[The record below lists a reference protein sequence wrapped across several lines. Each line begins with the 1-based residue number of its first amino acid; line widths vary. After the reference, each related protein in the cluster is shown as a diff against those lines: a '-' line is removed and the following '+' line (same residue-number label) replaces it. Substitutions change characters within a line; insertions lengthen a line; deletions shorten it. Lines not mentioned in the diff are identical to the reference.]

1 MKRLHL
7 SAPLRITLNLI
18 ITLIVAGLYFY
29 IKLPALNVRSMELW
43 SFVMLMLII
52 FSFLNLITAGL
63 GINRS
68 SSPRDIL
75 RGLWTACK
83 IPVVILA
90 ALIVF
95 CLIGNISSAVIFNSK
110 AYSNLI
116 DIEESDFTQDIN
128 EISYEQIPQLDKN
141 SASVLANRKLGELR
155 DLVSQ
160 FEVEP
165 ESAQINYNDRPVRVT
180 YLNYG
185 DFFKWIKNTK
195 NGIPAY
201 MVTDMVTQEVTVV
214 RTESGIK
221 YSPSEYFNR
230 NITRHLRFAF
240 PSLMFEDV
248 NFEIDE
254 DGIPYFVAS
263 VMTKRIGL
271 FGGRD
276 IIGAVLC
283 NAITGE
289 CTYYDA
295 ADIPVWVD
303 RVFTADLLIEQY
315 DYRGMY
321 QNGFWNS
328 IFGQTGCTVTTEGYN
343 YIAQDDDVWMYTGIT
358 SVGGDQSNIGFILVN
373 QRTKTSRFYNIAGAE
388 EYSAMS
394 SAEGAVQQYEY
405 TAAFPLLLN
414 IKGQPTYFLPLKDAS
429 SLVKMY
435 AMVNVQQYQIVAYGT
450 SLAECEANYEEL
462 LIQNGLIDK
471 ESNKPAEPEEN
482 VIKTELT
489 GVVTEIRQAVIDG
502 TTIYYVAIDTLPDKY
517 LRLSAADNESV
528 IILSVGDTVTAMAD
542 TSDESATIL
551 SAKLK

>member
-1 MKRLHL
+1 MKNNSQFSPVRIIVNLL
-7 SAPLRITLNLI
+7 ITLAA
-18 ITLIVAGLYFY
+18 AGIYFY
-29 IKLPALNVRSMELW
+29 VELPALNFRSMELW
-43 SFVMLMLII
+43 IFIVLALAL
-52 FSFLNLITAGL
+52 FSFLTLITAGI
-63 GINRS
+63 GITRS
-68 SSPRDIL
+68 SSPSEVFK
-75 RGLWTACK
+75 GLWRVCK
-83 IPVVILA
+83 IPVILIA
-90 ALIVF
+90 AIVVF
-95 CLIGNISSAVIFNSK
+95 CLVGNLCSAVIFNSK

-116 DIEESDFTQDIN
+116 EVEESDFTADIN
-128 EISYEQIPQLDKN
+128 EISYEQIPQLDKD

-160 FEVEP
+160 FEVEA

-201 MVTDMVTQEVTVV
+201 LITDMVTQEVTVV

-230 NITRHLRFAF
+230 NISRHLRFNY
-240 PSLMFEDV
+240 PTLMFEDI

-254 DGIPYFVAS
+254 DGTPYFVAS
-263 VMTKRIGL
+263 VMTKRIGI

-276 IIGAVLC
+276 IVGAVLC

-289 CTYYDA
+289 SVYYDA
-295 ADIPVWVD
+295 ADIPTWVD
-303 RVFTADLLIEQY
+303 RIFTADLLIEQY

-373 QRTKTSRFYNIAGAE
+373 QRTKTARFYSIAGAE
-388 EYSAMS
+388 EFSAMD
-394 SAEGAVQQYEY
+394 SAEGVVQQYGY
-405 TAAFPLLLN
+405 VAAFPLLLN

-450 SLAECEANYEEL
+450 SLAECEENYDVL
-462 LIQNGLIDK
+462 LMKNGLIENEPDI
-471 ESNKPAEPEEN
+471 PDTPEED
-482 VIKTELT
+482 KYETELT
-489 GVVTEIRQAVIDG
+489 GVITEIRQAVIDG
-502 TTIYYVAIDTLPDKY
+502 TTVYYVAIDTLPEKY
-517 LRLSAADNESV
+517 LRLSAADNENAA
-528 IILSVGDTVTAMAD
+528 ILNVGDTITVSAD
-542 TSDESATIL
+542 TEDTEAAIL
-551 SAKLK
+551 SSILK

>member
-1 MKRLHL
+1 MKNNSQFSPVRIIVNLL
-7 SAPLRITLNLI
+7 ITLAA
-18 ITLIVAGLYFY
+18 AGIYFY
-29 IKLPALNVRSMELW
+29 VELPALNFRSMELW
-43 SFVMLMLII
+43 IFIVLALAL
-52 FSFLNLITAGL
+52 FSFLTLITAGI
-63 GINRS
+63 GITRS
-68 SSPRDIL
+68 SSPGEVFK
-75 RGLWTACK
+75 GLWRVCK
-83 IPVVILA
+83 IPVILIA
-90 ALIVF
+90 AIVVF
-95 CLIGNISSAVIFNSK
+95 CLVGNLCSAVIFNSK

-116 DIEESDFTQDIN
+116 EVEESDFTADIN
-128 EISYEQIPQLDKN
+128 EISYEQIPQLDKD

-160 FEVEP
+160 FEVEA

-201 MVTDMVTQEVTVV
+201 LITDMVTQEVTVV

-230 NITRHLRFAF
+230 NISRHLRFNY
-240 PSLMFEDV
+240 PTLMFEDI

-254 DGIPYFVAS
+254 DGTPYFVAS
-263 VMTKRIGL
+263 VMTKRIGI

-276 IIGAVLC
+276 IVGAVLC

-289 CTYYDA
+289 SVYYDA
-295 ADIPVWVD
+295 ADIPTWVD
-303 RVFTADLLIEQY
+303 RIFTADLLIEQY

-373 QRTKTSRFYNIAGAE
+373 QRTKTARFYSIAGAE
-388 EYSAMS
+388 EFSAMD
-394 SAEGAVQQYEY
+394 SAEGVVQQYGY
-405 TAAFPLLLN
+405 VAAFPLLLN

-450 SLAECEANYEEL
+450 SLAECEENYDVL
-462 LIQNGLIDK
+462 LMKNGLIENEPDI
-471 ESNKPAEPEEN
+471 PDTPEED
-482 VIKTELT
+482 KYETELT
-489 GVVTEIRQAVIDG
+489 GVITEIRQAVIDG
-502 TTIYYVAIDTLPDKY
+502 TTVYYVAIDTLPEKY
-517 LRLSAADNESV
+517 LRLSAADNENAA
-528 IILSVGDTVTAMAD
+528 ILNVGDTITVSAD
-542 TSDESATIL
+542 TEDTEAAIL
-551 SAKLK
+551 SSILK

>member
-1 MKRLHL
+1 MKNNSQFSPVRIIVNLL
-7 SAPLRITLNLI
+7 ITLAA
-18 ITLIVAGLYFY
+18 AGIYFY
-29 IKLPALNVRSMELW
+29 VELPALNFRSMELW
-43 SFVMLMLII
+43 IFIVLALAL
-52 FSFLNLITAGL
+52 FSFLTLITAGI
-63 GINRS
+63 GITRS
-68 SSPRDIL
+68 SSPGEVFK
-75 RGLWTACK
+75 GLWRVCK
-83 IPVVILA
+83 IPVILIA
-90 ALIVF
+90 AIVVF
-95 CLIGNISSAVIFNSK
+95 CLVGNLCSAVIFNSK

-116 DIEESDFTQDIN
+116 EVEESDFTADIN
-128 EISYEQIPQLDKN
+128 EISYEQIPQLDKD

-160 FEVEP
+160 FEVEA

-201 MVTDMVTQEVTVV
+201 LITDMVTQEVTVV
-214 RTESGIK
+214 RTERGIK

-230 NITRHLRFAF
+230 NISRHLRFNY
-240 PSLMFEDV
+240 PTLMFEDI

-254 DGIPYFVAS
+254 DGTPYFVAS
-263 VMTKRIGL
+263 VMTKRIGI

-276 IIGAVLC
+276 IVGAVLC

-289 CTYYDA
+289 SVYYDA
-295 ADIPVWVD
+295 ADIPTWVD
-303 RVFTADLLIEQY
+303 RIFTADLLIEQY

-373 QRTKTSRFYNIAGAE
+373 QRTKTARFYSIAGAE
-388 EYSAMS
+388 EFSAMD
-394 SAEGAVQQYEY
+394 SAEGVVQQYGY
-405 TAAFPLLLN
+405 VAAFPLLLN

-450 SLAECEANYEEL
+450 SLAECEENYDVL
-462 LIQNGLIDK
+462 LMKNGLIENEPDI
-471 ESNKPAEPEEN
+471 PDTPEED
-482 VIKTELT
+482 KYETELT
-489 GVVTEIRQAVIDG
+489 GVITEIRQAVIDG
-502 TTIYYVAIDTLPDKY
+502 TTVYYVAIDTLPEKY
-517 LRLSAADNESV
+517 LRLSAADNENAA
-528 IILSVGDTVTAMAD
+528 ILNVGDTITVSAD
-542 TSDESATIL
+542 AEDTEAAIL
-551 SAKLK
+551 SSILK

>member
-1 MKRLHL
+1 MKNNSQFSPVRIIVNLL
-7 SAPLRITLNLI
+7 ITLAA
-18 ITLIVAGLYFY
+18 AGIYFY
-29 IKLPALNVRSMELW
+29 VELPALNFRSMELW
-43 SFVMLMLII
+43 IFIVLALAL
-52 FSFLNLITAGL
+52 FSFLTLITAGI
-63 GINRS
+63 GITRS
-68 SSPRDIL
+68 SSPSEVFK
-75 RGLWTACK
+75 GLWRVCK
-83 IPVVILA
+83 IPVILIA
-90 ALIVF
+90 AIVVF
-95 CLIGNISSAVIFNSK
+95 CLVGNLCSAVIFNSK

-116 DIEESDFTQDIN
+116 EVEESDFTADIN
-128 EISYEQIPQLDKN
+128 EISYEQIPQLDKD

-160 FEVEP
+160 FEVEA

-201 MVTDMVTQEVTVV
+201 LITDMVTQEVTVV

-230 NITRHLRFAF
+230 NISRHLRFNY
-240 PSLMFEDV
+240 PTLMFEDI

-254 DGIPYFVAS
+254 DGTPYFVAS
-263 VMTKRIGL
+263 VMTKRIGI

-276 IIGAVLC
+276 IVGAVLC

-289 CTYYDA
+289 SVYYDA
-295 ADIPVWVD
+295 ADIPTWVD
-303 RVFTADLLIEQY
+303 RIFTADLLIEQY

-373 QRTKTSRFYNIAGAE
+373 QRTKTARFYSIAGAE
-388 EYSAMS
+388 EFSAMD
-394 SAEGAVQQYEY
+394 SAEGVVQQYGY
-405 TAAFPLLLN
+405 VAAFPLLLN

-450 SLAECEANYEEL
+450 SLAECEENYEVL
-462 LIQNGLIDK
+462 LMKNGLIENEPDI
-471 ESNKPAEPEEN
+471 PDTPEED
-482 VIKTELT
+482 KYETELT
-489 GVVTEIRQAVIDG
+489 GVITEIRQAVIDG
-502 TTIYYVAIDTLPDKY
+502 TTVYYIAIDTLPEKY
-517 LRLSAADNESV
+517 LRLSAADNENAA
-528 IILSVGDTVTAMAD
+528 ILNVGDTITVSAD
-542 TSDESATIL
+542 AEDTEAAIL
-551 SAKLK
+551 SSILK

>member
-1 MKRLHL
+1 MKNNSQFSPVRIIVNLL
-7 SAPLRITLNLI
+7 ITLAA
-18 ITLIVAGLYFY
+18 AGIYFY
-29 IKLPALNVRSMELW
+29 IELPALNLKSMELW
-43 SFVMLMLII
+43 IFIVLALAL
-52 FSFLNLITAGL
+52 FSFLTLITAGI
-63 GINRS
+63 GITRS
-68 SSPRDIL
+68 SSPAEVFK
-75 RGLWTACK
+75 GLWKVCK
-83 IPVVILA
+83 IPVILIA
-90 ALIVF
+90 AIVVF
-95 CLIGNISSAVIFNSK
+95 CLVGNLFSAVIFNSK

-116 DIEESDFTQDIN
+116 EVEESDFTADIN
-128 EISYEQIPQLDKN
+128 EISYEQIPQLDKD

-160 FEVEP
+160 FEVEA

-185 DFFKWIKNTK
+185 DFFKWIKNTQ

-201 MVTDMVTQEVTVV
+201 IITDMVTQEVTVV

-230 NITRHLRFAF
+230 NISRHLRFSY
-240 PSLMFEDV
+240 PTLMFEDV

-254 DGIPYFVAS
+254 DGTPYFVAS
-263 VMTKRIGL
+263 VMTKKIGI

-289 CTYYDA
+289 SVYYNA
-295 ADIPVWVD
+295 ADIPTWVD

-373 QRTKTSRFYNIAGAE
+373 QRTKAAHFYSIAGAE
-388 EYSAMS
+388 EFSAMD
-394 SAEGAVQQYEY
+394 SAEGVVQQYGY
-405 TAAFPLLLN
+405 SAAFPLLLN

-450 SLAECEANYEEL
+450 SLAECEENYDEL
-462 LIQNGLIDK
+462 LMKNGLIEK
-471 ESNKPAEPEEN
+471 EPEIPE
-482 VIKTELT
+482 IPEEDKYETELT
-489 GVVTEIRQAVIDG
+489 GIITEIRQAVIDG
-502 TTIYYVAIDTLPDKY
+502 TTVYYVAIDTLPAKY
-517 LRLSAADNESV
+517 IRLSAADNENAA
-528 IILSVGDTVTAMAD
+528 ILNVGDTITVSAD
-542 TSDESATIL
+542 AEDTDTVIL
-551 SAKLK
+551 SSILK